1 MRSLAETGNCDQYSW
16 SEGAGQPIPTE
27 SLFLTAS
34 IKRQGFDWRK
44 KGTSLLSKLCFENQL
59 GTGRGTVTPK
69 LILLIALFNVAYWI
83 KSNEYSFCLKQIL
96 DTVELFK
103 FQFLLIVGFLLIC
116 GDANSWMCRFSVSIR
131 TLKPFKICCCQGCKF
146 SGEGYPRIPWKL
158 SQREF
163 LWFYSMKT
171 TTEKSIINWMV
182 WRLIYHYWQILLNKL
197 LWDLGERGTS
207 SPVWQSDNLCPQT
220 QSQL

>member
-59 GTGRGTVTPK
+59 GTGRGTITPK

-83 KSNEYSFCLKQIL
+83 KSNEYPFCSKQIL
-96 DTVELFK
+96 DTVE
-103 FQFLLIVGFLLIC
+103 
-116 GDANSWMCRFSVSIR
+116 
-131 TLKPFKICCCQGCKF
+131 
-146 SGEGYPRIPWKL
+146 
-158 SQREF
+158 
-163 LWFYSMKT
+163 
-171 TTEKSIINWMV
+171 
-182 WRLIYHYWQILLNKL
+182 
-197 LWDLGERGTS
+197 
-207 SPVWQSDNLCPQT
+207 
-220 QSQL
+220 

>member
-1 MRSLAETGNCDQYSW
+1 MRSLAETGNCDQYGW

-96 DTVELFK
+96 DTWNYSNSNFCWLWGFCLFVGMLIRGCVG
-103 FQFLLIVGFLLIC
+103 FQF
-116 GDANSWMCRFSVSIR
+116 
-131 TLKPFKICCCQGCKF
+131 
-146 SGEGYPRIPWKL
+146 
-158 SQREF
+158 
-163 LWFYSMKT
+163 
-171 TTEKSIINWMV
+171 
-182 WRLIYHYWQILLNKL
+182 H
-197 LWDLGERGTS
+197 
-207 SPVWQSDNLCPQT
+207 
-220 QSQL
+220 